1 MRVDIPIVVGVDG
14 SAHALDAVRWAAHDA
29 VVRGAP
35 LLLASSLVVRRGTY
49 GDAINLSAGAFTDLE
64 DVGKQRLDR
73 AAEVATKA
81 VGDSPLTVHT
91 TIREGSP
98 AAVLLDLAKSARML
112 VVGSRGLGSVAGGLR
127 GSVSTAVAGHSP
139 CPVVVVRGIPD
150 PVDAVL
156 EGPVVVGVDGSTC
169 STPAIGAAF
178 EEAALRGCGL
188 VAVHAWSDV
197 ELSTVFT
204 TDEADFHDLSWP
216 AIAVAEEA
224 VLAESLAGWHESYP
238 HVTVRKVVVRDRPI
252 DHLVELSRQAQLVVT
267 GSRGRGG
274 FTSLL
279 LGSTSRAVLHS
290 ARCPV
295 MIVRD

>member
-14 SAHALDAVRWAAHDA
+14 SAHALDAVRWAAHVA

-64 DVGKQRLDR
+64 YAGKQRLER
-73 AAEVATKA
+73 AAELATKA
-81 VGDSPLTVHT
+81 VGDAPLTVRT
-91 TIREGSP
+91 TLREGSP
-98 AAVLLDLAKSARML
+98 ATVLLELAKSARML
-112 VVGSRGLGSVAGGLR
+112 VVGSRGLGGVAGGLL
-127 GSVSTAVAGHSP
+127 GSVSTAVAAHSP

-156 EGPVVVGVDGSTC
+156 DGPVVVGVDGSAR

-178 EEAALRGCGL
+178 EEAALRDCDL
-188 VAVHAWSDV
+188 VAVHAWSDFD
-197 ELSTVFT
+197 LSTVFT
-204 TDEADFHDLSWP
+204 TDDADHHDLSWP

-224 VLAESLAGWHESYP
+224 VLAESLAGWHQSYP
-238 HVTVRKVVVRDRPI
+238 GVTVRKVVVRDRPI
-252 DHLVELSRQAQLVVT
+252 DHLVELSEQAQLVVT

-279 LGSTSRAVLHS
+279 LGSTSRAVLHA

-295 MIVRD
+295 MIVRK